1 MELKDEWFRPAA
13 CYLVL
18 EKKMDRQDVAKL
30 FGVSR
35 QRVSRAV
42 DRFEETGEHK
52 NREGQ
57 GRKRTA
63 RDEDHIEQVNEL
75 LDLNNHTKRHNGESG
90 NSVRKLA
97 KKLEIS
103 KSSAHEILKDDLGLT
118 AWKKT
123 TGQKLTD
130 KQKKNRLE
138 RAKALKE
145 RFANGLHRQI
155 LFTDEKFFPIEEAFN
170 HQNDRIWSAERPGE
184 EERVVQRQMKSK
196 GVMVWMGVG
205 YNAKAP
211 LIFVKS
217 GLKIDTDLYRRDILR
232 PVKRW
237 AIERYGVDEQGY
249 WNDWCFQ
256 QDSAPS
262 HASFKDNPERFKIPT
277 QKWLDENFPDFITK
291 DEWPAA
297 SPDLNVL
304 DYCIWSI
311 IEAEVNA
318 EAHSSVESLKKAI
331 ENAFE
336 NLDQNVINRAVD
348 NWMKRLDKVIAANG
362 GHFE

>member
-1 MELKDEWFRPAA
+1 MKLENEWFRPAA

-18 EKKMDRQDVAKL
+18 EKKMTRKKVAEI
-30 FGVSR
+30 FGVDKR
-35 QRVSRAV
+35 RVYTAI
-42 DRFEETGEHK
+42 DGYEETGEHK
-52 NREGQ
+52 NCKGS

-63 RDEDHIEQVNEL
+63 RDEEHIEQVKEL

-90 NSVRKLA
+90 NSTRKIA
-97 KKLEIS
+97 KKLNIS
-103 KSSAHEILKDDLGLT
+103 QMSADRILKDDLKLRP
-118 AWKKT
+118 WKKT
-123 TGQKLTD
+123 KGQKLTES
-130 KQKKNRLE
+130 QKKNRLD

-145 RFANGLHRQI
+145 RFANGKQRQI

-170 HQNDRIWSAERPGE
+170 HQNDRIWAEEKPSND
-184 EERVVQRQMKSK
+184 ERVVQRQMKPK

-217 GLKIDTDLYRRDILR
+217 GLKIDTDLYRREILK

-237 AIERYGVDEQGY
+237 AIEHYGVDENGY
-249 WNDWCFQ
+249 WNDWTFQ

-262 HASFKDNPERFKIPT
+262 HASFKENPEKFKIPT
-277 QKWLDENFPDFITK
+277 QKWLDENFSDFITK
-291 DEWPAA
+291 DEWPAT

-311 IEAEVNA
+311 IESEVNA
-318 EAHSSVESLKKAI
+318 EAHNSVESLKEAI
-331 ENAFE
+331 EIAFE
-336 NLDQNVINRAVD
+336 NLDQEVINRAVD
-348 NWMKRLDKVIAANG
+348 NWMKRLDKVIAAKG

>member
-1 MELKDEWFRPAA
+1 MKLENEWFRPAA

-18 EKKMDRQDVAKL
+18 EKKMTRKDVAKL
-30 FGVSR
+30 FGVNR
-35 QRVSRAV
+35 ERVSTAI
-42 DRFEETGEHK
+42 DRYEDTGEHK
-52 NREGQ
+52 NRSGQ

-63 RDEDHIEQVNEL
+63 RDETHVEQVKEL
-75 LDLNNHTKRHNGESG
+75 LDLNNHTKRRNGESG
-90 NSVRKLA
+90 NSTRKIA
-97 KKLEIS
+97 KKLNIS
-103 KSSAHEILKDDLGLT
+103 QMSADRILKDDLELRP
-118 AWKKT
+118 WKKT
-123 TGQKLTD
+123 KGQKLTD
-130 KQKKNRLE
+130 KQKKNRLD

-145 RFANGLHRQI
+145 RFADGRHRQI

-170 HQNDRIWSAERPGE
+170 HQNDRIWAAERPSE

-217 GLKIDTDLYRRDILR
+217 GLKIDTDLYRREILR

-237 AIERYGVDEQGY
+237 AIEHYGVDENGY
-249 WNDWCFQ
+249 WGDWTFQ

-262 HASFKDNPERFKIPT
+262 HASFKENPKRFKIPT
-277 QKWLDENFPDFITK
+277 QKWLDENFPDFIAK

-311 IEAEVNA
+311 IESEVNA
-318 EAHSSVESLKKAI
+318 EANNSVELLKEAI
-331 ENAFE
+331 ETAFE
-336 NLDQNVINRAVD
+336 NLDQEVINRAVD
-348 NWMKRLDKVIAANG
+348 NWMKRLDKVIQANG

>member
-1 MELKDEWFRPAA
+1 MKLENEWFRPAA

-18 EKKMDRQDVAKL
+18 EKKMTQKKVAEL
-30 FGVSR
+30 FGVRSET
-35 QRVSRAV
+35 VSNAINRY
-42 DRFEETGEHK
+42 EETGEHK

-63 RDEDHIEQVNEL
+63 RDEDHVEKVKEL
-75 LDLNNHTKRHNGESG
+75 LDLNSHTKRHNGESG
-90 NSVRKLA
+90 NSTRKIA

-103 KSSAHEILKDDLGLT
+103 QFAAHKILKDDLGLT

-123 TGQKLTD
+123 KGQKLTD
-130 KQKKNRLE
+130 KQKKNRLD
-138 RAKALKE
+138 RAKALKS

-155 LFTDEKFFPIEEAFN
+155 LFSDEKFFPIEESFN
-170 HQNDRIWSAERPGE
+170 HQNDRIWSAEKPSN
-184 EERVVQRQMKSK
+184 EERVVERQMKSK
-196 GVMVWMGVG
+196 GLMVWAGVG
-205 YNAKAP
+205 HNAKAP

-232 PVKRW
+232 PVMNW
-237 AIERYGVDEQGY
+237 AKDHYGVDEQGY

-262 HASFKDNPERFKIPT
+262 HASFKDNPEKFKIPT
-277 QKWLDENFPDFITK
+277 QRWLDENFPDFISK

-297 SPDLNVL
+297 SPDLNPL

-311 IEAEVNA
+311 IESEVNA
-318 EAHSSVESLKKAI
+318 EAHNSIESLKAAI
-331 ENAFE
+331 ESAFE
-336 NLDQNVINRAVD
+336 KLDQQMINRAVD
-348 NWMKRLDKVIAANG
+348 NWMKRLDKVIAASG